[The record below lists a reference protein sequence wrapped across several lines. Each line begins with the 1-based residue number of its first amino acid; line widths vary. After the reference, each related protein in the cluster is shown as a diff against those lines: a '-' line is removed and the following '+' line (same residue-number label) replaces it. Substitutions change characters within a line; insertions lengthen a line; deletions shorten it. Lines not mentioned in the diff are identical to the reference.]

1 VEEWNGNQQG
11 VLYPRPDSG
20 IIERPSEE
28 CPEHTPEM
36 HLALIL
42 EAVYELPHDAFST
55 DAGDGEV
62 EIELG
67 VGAVG
72 TLKTGRDG
80 TIVGLAADV
89 AEGRL
94 DWRD

>member
-1 VEEWNGNQQG
+1 
-11 VLYPRPDSG
+11 
-20 IIERPSEE
+20 
-28 CPEHTPEM
+28 M

-42 EAVYELPHDAFST
+42 EAVDELPHDAFST

-72 TLKTGRDG
+72 TLKTGRDRP
-80 TIVGLAADV
+80 IVGLAADI

-94 DWRD
+94 DGCD